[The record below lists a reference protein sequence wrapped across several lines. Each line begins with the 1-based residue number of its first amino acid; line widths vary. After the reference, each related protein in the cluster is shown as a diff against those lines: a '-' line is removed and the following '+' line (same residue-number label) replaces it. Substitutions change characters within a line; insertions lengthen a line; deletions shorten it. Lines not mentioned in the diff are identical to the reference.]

1 MELNSN
7 IKTVTDTFFSK
18 DNISTLNKR
27 LLDKNNLLEI
37 NKDDKKK
44 IIDLLIKN
52 MKSVY
57 K

>member
-44 IIDLLIKN
+44 
-52 MKSVY
+52 
-57 K
+57 